1 MAPNIKQAS
10 HWRLVFCSALI
21 RLLRETCPEAGLPKF
36 TDLLMKCI
44 WRNVK
49 TLPERSNE
57 LNYDAVML
65 EVHEFMLALPSSWWQ
80 TRPSD
85 TPLRTVKTI
94 IHNMAKVK
102 GNAILQHLN
111 QIPTHSELHAYLI
124 KILKVSI
131 LNHCHCFCAQTFVLC
146 FVLCHYRI
154 CRRKETYQ
162 ARRHNVLSLPKI
174 C

>member
-1 MAPNIKQAS
+1 MHFVLI
-10 HWRLVFCSALI
+10 CSALI

-124 KILKVSI
+124 KILKVIES
-131 LNHCHCFCAQTFVLC
+131 H
-146 FVLCHYRI
+146 
-154 CRRKETYQ
+154 
-162 ARRHNVLSLPKI
+162 
-174 C
+174 